1 MTASL
6 LNVHIP
12 NVLNMVQA
20 YSLYEGSFSVDKSK
34 KFVPFD
40 PDFDDPGDRPGSMFI
55 DVHPFLLKTD
65 AGLIICDTGLGYA
78 NDNGVLRL
86 HENIRKLGHEPGD
99 INYVLMS
106 HLHKDHAGG
115 MVTIESGTPR
125 IAFPKAEYIVQRGE
139 WEDAY
144 SGISNSY
151 RTEIFDVVQRSG
163 NLVLVEGAGK
173 VNDVISYA
181 HSGGHTA
188 NHQVFHIHSDS
199 EHYFFGGDVLPEP
212 EEIFHNYV
220 AKYDFDGRRSKE
232 LRQTYWEAGAPEN
245 WIFLFYHSK
254 SIAIGRS
261 QAREDGSFRL
271 IDAQT

>member
-1 MTASL
+1 L

-40 PDFDDPGDRPGSMFI
+40 AAFDDPKDRPGSMFI
-55 DVHPFLLKTD
+55 HIHPFLIETQS
-65 AGLIICDTGLGYA
+65 GLVLCDTGLGQT
-78 NDNGVLRL
+78 NENGILKL
-86 HENIRKLGHEPGD
+86 HENIQSLGYGPD
-99 INYVLMS
+99 DVKYVLMS

-115 MVTIESGTPR
+115 MVTLESGSPR
-125 IAFPKAEYIVQRGE
+125 IAFPEAEYIVQRGE

-144 SGISNSY
+144 SGISKSY

-163 NLVLVEGAGK
+163 NLVLVEGEGQ
-173 VNDVISYA
+173 VNAEISYA

-188 NHQVFHIHSDS
+188 NHQVFHIHTAGQ
-199 EHYFFGGDVLPEP
+199 HYFFCGDVLPEP

-220 AKYDFDGRRSKE
+220 AKYDFDGHRSKA
-232 LRQTYWEAGAPEN
+232 LRQAYWAAGAPEG

-254 SIAIGRS
+254 SIVIGHS
-261 QAREDGSFRL
+261 QIRQDESYKL
-271 IDAQT
+271 VDAQSMR

>member
-1 MTASL
+1 MIIAS

-12 NVLNMVQA
+12 NVLNMAQA

-40 PDFDDPGDRPGSMFI
+40 PAVDDPKDRPGSLFI
-55 DVHPFLLKTD
+55 AVHPFLIETVG
-65 AGLIICDTGLGYA
+65 GLVLCDTGLGQA
-78 NDNGVLRL
+78 DTNGVLKI
-86 HENIRKLGHEPGD
+86 HQNIRKLGYEPD
-99 INYVLMS
+99 DVKYVLMS

-115 MVTIESGTPR
+115 MVTMQSGTPR
-125 IAFPKAEYIVQRGE
+125 MAFPEAEYVVQRGE

-144 SGISNSY
+144 SGMSASY

-163 NLVLVEGAGK
+163 NLILVEGAGE
-173 VNDVISYA
+173 VNAEISYELN
-181 HSGGHTA
+181 GGHTGH
-188 NHQVFHIHSDS
+188 HQAFHVRTAH

-232 LRQTYWEAGAPEN
+232 LRQHYWAEGAPAG
-245 WIFLFYHSK
+245 WIFLFYHAK
-254 SIAIGRS
+254 TIAIGRS
-261 QAREDGSFRL
+261 QPREDGSYKLVAF
-271 IDAQT
+271 